1 MPGERVVVV
10 TGGSQGIGLAA
21 ARKFVA
27 DGARVVVSART
38 AERAEATAKQLGPAA
53 IGLPLLLQSAS
64 SCSDFATAVARQAG
78 QVDVLVNN
86 AAAFPRGTVA
96 EMDERAWLEAFDVNV
111 HGVFRL
117 TRLLLPHLRRPGA
130 CIVNLVSGLAVTGG
144 YSTGA
149 YAATKAALIA
159 LTRTLGIELAA
170 DGIRVNALSP
180 GVVDTELLNAAYS
193 AAERARILSGMPG
206 GKAGA
211 PEDVAGTVAYLAS
224 AASHPMTGQVLFLR
238 TPVALGA
245 PK

>member
-1 MPGERVVVV
+1 LPGDRVVVV
-10 TGGSQGIGLAA
+10 TGGSQGIGRAA
-21 ARKFVA
+21 ANRFA
-27 DGARVVVSART
+27 AEGARVVISART
-38 AERAEATAKQLGPAA
+38 PERAEAAAKEIGAAA
-53 IGLPLLLQSAS
+53 IGLPLVLQSPS
-64 SCSDFATAVARQAG
+64 SCRQFASALAAQAG

-96 EMDERAWLEAFDVNV
+96 EMDERAWLDAFDVNV

-170 DGIRVNALSP
+170 EGIRVNALSP

-193 AAERARILSGMPG
+193 PAERTKILSGMPG

-211 PEDVAGTVAYLAS
+211 PEDVAGTIAYLAS
-224 AASHPMTGQVLFLR
+224 AASHPMTGQVVFLR

>member
-1 MPGERVVVV
+1 MPGDRVVVV

-21 ARKFVA
+21 ARKFAA

-38 AERAEATAKQLGPAA
+38 ADRAEAAAKEIGAAA
-53 IGLPLLLQSAS
+53 IGLPLLLQSPS
-64 SCSDFATAVARQAG
+64 SCNRFAAEVATRAG

-96 EMDERAWLEAFDVNV
+96 EMDEHAWLEAFDVNV

-117 TRLLLPHLRRPGA
+117 TRLLLPRLRRPGA
-130 CIVNLVSGLAVTGG
+130 CIVNMVSGLAVTGG

-159 LTRTLGIELAA
+159 LTRTLGIELAT

-180 GVVDTELLNAAYS
+180 GIVDTELLNAAYS
-193 AAERARILSGMPG
+193 AAERTKILSGMPG

-211 PEDVAGTVAYLAS
+211 PEDVAGTIAYLAS
-224 AASHPMTGQVLFLR
+224 AASHPMTGQTIFLR

-245 PK
+245 PT